1 MKTIREPP
9 SLFRAIRYRLLLW
22 NLLVFVMVLMG
33 FIVAIRFIFIHNLR
47 QQLTIQLTALAQRA
61 ASEMEWEDNQLEID
75 TEDFSLQEITTRQQS
90 IQWFNPQGQ
99 IITSLGTL
107 SPIRTL
113 HPEQTVIYEK
123 SPRLLAITYPIVSND
138 ELIGYVRTSQTLA
151 ELDSTVNRLDW
162 GFSSGILLAIFLS
175 AIGVLW
181 LNYQAMRPIE
191 ESFHRLQQFT
201 ADASHELRSPLM
213 AITANAEVALKYSE
227 GMREADRDTFA
238 IILNAAAQL
247 TQLTQDLLA
256 QARADQQPIIEVAE
270 VDLSHLLDQLVRL
283 YRLQADEKGI
293 RLLATVQSPLLLMGN
308 VSMLTRAFTNLL
320 QNALTY
326 TSSGGCVSIN
336 AWLSGELIYVAIED
350 TGLGIA
356 PEHLDKIFERFWRAD
371 QVRSYRTGG
380 AGLGL
385 SITQS
390 LIHKH
395 RGRITVRSQVEQG
408 SCFTVQ
414 LPILSSS

>member
-1 MKTIREPP
+1 
-9 SLFRAIRYRLLLW
+9 
-22 NLLVFVMVLMG
+22 
-33 FIVAIRFIFIHNLR
+33 
-47 QQLTIQLTALAQRA
+47 
-61 ASEMEWEDNQLEID
+61 
-75 TEDFSLQEITTRQQS
+75 
-90 IQWFNPQGQ
+90 
-99 IITSLGTL
+99 
-107 SPIRTL
+107 
-113 HPEQTVIYEK
+113 
-123 SPRLLAITYPIVSND
+123 
-138 ELIGYVRTSQTLA
+138 
-151 ELDSTVNRLDW
+151 
-162 GFSSGILLAIFLS
+162 
-175 AIGVLW
+175 
-181 LNYQAMRPIE
+181 
-191 ESFHRLQQFT
+191 
-201 ADASHELRSPLM
+201 
-213 AITANAEVALKYSE
+213 
-227 GMREADRDTFA
+227 
-238 IILNAAAQL
+238 
-247 TQLTQDLLA
+247 
-256 QARADQQPIIEVAE
+256 
-270 VDLSHLLDQLVRL
+270 
-283 YRLQADEKGI
+283 
-293 RLLATVQSPLLLMGN
+293 
-308 VSMLTRAFTNLL
+308 MLTRAFTNLL